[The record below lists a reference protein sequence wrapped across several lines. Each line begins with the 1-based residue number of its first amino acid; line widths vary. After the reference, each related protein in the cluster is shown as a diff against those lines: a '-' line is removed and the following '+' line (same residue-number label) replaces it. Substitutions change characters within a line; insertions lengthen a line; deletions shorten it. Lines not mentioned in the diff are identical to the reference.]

1 MTRYRR
7 RSGKQD
13 AIARMR
19 AAWRA
24 MKAAESGNL
33 AKEAGERYARALS
46 ALKYAAQGD
55 RSLVMIGPGA
65 YITMDGKY
73 EVSVEGNRWYVIDT
87 SVPATEASGDGMR
100 TLAQVRDVIE
110 QMRAP

>member
-1 MTRYRR
+1 MTRRR
-7 RSGKQD
+7 RMTSKQA
-13 AIARMR
+13 AIARLR

-24 MKAAESGNL
+24 MKEAESGNL
-33 AKEAGERYARALS
+33 TKEAGERYARALS

>member
-1 MTRYRR
+1 
-7 RSGKQD
+7 
-13 AIARMR
+13 MR

-24 MKAAESGNL
+24 RVDAES
-33 AKEAGERYARALS
+33 ASQMREAADTYARALS

-73 EVSVEGNRWYVIDT
+73 EVSAEGDRWYVIDT
-87 SVPATEASGDGMR
+87 SAPVTEASGDGMR